1 MGTEAPTIVTIPV
14 RCAPKK
20 APCPTCGQL
29 GRRKRI
35 LPPRRVRTVAY
46 QAIAYLEVTCGEYR
60 AGCGCCATFRST
72 PEGVLPRAAYDN
84 KVRDLVLGRIIE
96 DGMSIERALRSLR
109 REFLLELSTGFVY
122 DLLRDRAAQL
132 DMAEHR
138 RMVLGQFSGSLCVD
152 EIHLG
157 RFALLLATDPIRD
170 LPVAFALVGA
180 NDHDHMRRFLG
191 NLKTWGLMPRVVITD
206 GSNLY
211 PAVLGELWPDAE
223 HQLCVFH
230 ILKEIN
236 GLILDAVRRLRT
248 GMARR
253 GRAGRKRKPGRKGAK
268 RRAAA
273 ARRGPTLK
281 EKSSFVSRHR
291 HLIVKRREKLTESE
305 REDLWR
311 MFSYLPGLVTLR
323 YFSDRIYW
331 LFDAPKD
338 YHQASCRRAA
348 LVRDAAFRRV
358 PELVKALEQL
368 SEEKFPKIMAY
379 LRGPVGQRV
388 RTNNHVER
396 TNRMVRFLEKVRY
409 TWRRRKTLVRF
420 VVLRLDRIWTRV
432 TATGEARSHEAR
444 RRRGKPLPTRRQPR
458 RVA

>member
-1 MGTEAPTIVTIPV
+1 MRIATSLNTEDASMGTEAPTIVTIPV
-14 RCAPKK
+14 HCAPKK
-20 APCPTCGQL
+20 APCPKCGRL
-29 GRRKRI
+29 GRRARI
-35 LPPRRVRTVAY
+35 LPPRRVRTVAFR
-46 QAIAYLEVTCGEYR
+46 AIAYLEVTGGEYR
-60 AGCGCCATFRST
+60 AGCDCCTTFRST

-138 RMVLGQFSGSLCVD
+138 RMVLGQFSGSLCID

-191 NLKTWGLMPRVVITD
+191 NLKTWGLMPRVEITD

-211 PAVLGELWPDAE
+211 PAVLADLCPDAE

-236 GLILDAVRRLRT
+236 GLILDAVRRLRK

-268 RRAAA
+268 RR
-273 ARRGPTLK
+273 
-281 EKSSFVSRHR
+281 
-291 HLIVKRREKLTESE
+291 
-305 REDLWR
+305 
-311 MFSYLPGLVTLR
+311 
-323 YFSDRIYW
+323 
-331 LFDAPKD
+331 
-338 YHQASCRRAA
+338 
-348 LVRDAAFRRV
+348 
-358 PELVKALEQL
+358 
-368 SEEKFPKIMAY
+368 
-379 LRGPVGQRV
+379 
-388 RTNNHVER
+388 
-396 TNRMVRFLEKVRY
+396 
-409 TWRRRKTLVRF
+409 
-420 VVLRLDRIWTRV
+420 
-432 TATGEARSHEAR
+432 
-444 RRRGKPLPTRRQPR
+444 
-458 RVA
+458 